1 MSGTELS
8 ILMSRA
14 AWADFG
20 PQVASIFGERPWRQV
35 VLGEGDDQ
43 AKREVNIALITRDVT
58 GRSTKH
64 VVGETLAA
72 CYEVLRASTT
82 SKALRWVHT
91 HSAGADRPIYAELR
105 AQGVQVSTSSG
116 ANAPI
121 VAQSAIAGILSLL
134 RRFPAF
140 AHAQRE
146 HRWAPLLVQ
155 DPPPDLMGQCAV
167 VVGWG
172 PAGRR
177 IAELLQVLG
186 VRVRVVRH
194 QALPAGEGLPTFT
207 YDALA
212 QAVRDAHWLVLVCP
226 LSPDTRGLVDA
237 RVLSALPRGAHLIN
251 VARGEVVVD
260 SALIEAIHSGHLA
273 GAHLDVFHQEP
284 LPVDSPLWDL
294 PNVILTPHSA
304 GHSQGN
310 AGRVRQIFLD
320 NLAAWVQGQALRNAV
335 S

>member
-1 MSGTELS
+1 VADTPPS

-14 AWADFG
+14 AWTDFG
-20 PQVASIFGERPWRQV
+20 QQVAGIFGERPWRQV
-35 VLGEGDDQ
+35 VLEACDDQ
-43 AKREVNIALITRDVT
+43 TKREVSIALITRDVT

-72 CYEVLRASTT
+72 CYEVLRASTA

-91 HSAGADRPIYAELR
+91 HSAGADRPIYPELR

-116 ANAPI
+116 ANAPV

-134 RRFPAF
+134 RRFPAL
-140 AHAQRE
+140 AQAQRE
-146 HRWAPLLVQ
+146 HRWAPLPVQ

-172 PAGRR
+172 PTGRR
-177 IAELLQVLG
+177 IAQLLQVLG
-186 VRVRVVRH
+186 VRVKVVRH
-194 QALPAGEGLPTFT
+194 QALPAGDDLPTFT
-207 YDALA
+207 YGALA
-212 QAVRDAHWLVLVCP
+212 QAVVDAHWLVLVCP
-226 LSPDTRGLVDA
+226 LSADTRGLVDA

-251 VARGEVVVD
+251 VARGEVLD
-260 SALIEAIHSGHLA
+260 DAAFIEAIHSGHLA

-284 LPVDSPLWDL
+284 LPAESPLWDL
-294 PNVILTPHSA
+294 PNVILTPHCA

-320 NLAAWVQGQALRNAV
+320 NLQAWVHGQALRNAV